1 MANILIGC
9 KLPHGL
15 QLQVTERPEVVVLN
29 GQNQNAIDRD
39 FYVPTTPFGETEIDN
54 DFWQAWKKENA
65 GLDMLKNGLI
75 FEAPVGKPAELK
87 AKAKD
92 APKSGLEPN
101 NPKEIK
107 KDGVEVDTQ
116 GK

>member
-29 GQNQNAIDRD
+29 GQNQHAVGKD
-39 FYVPTTPFGETEIDN
+39 FYVPNAPYGETEIDAE
-54 DFWQAWKKENA
+54 FWQAWKKENA

-75 FEAPVGKPAELK
+75 FEAPVGKSAELK

-92 APKSGLEPN
+92 SGKTGLEAID
-101 NPKEIK
+101 PKAIA
-107 KDGVEVDTQ
+107 KDGVAVDTQ
-116 GK
+116 